1 MSQSGY
7 ADAAPSGAVR
17 APRRVGSVLALRN
30 WRVACRLIVLVAIP
44 AMLSLTLAG
53 LRLADAMRSWEVY
66 GQVGQVAVLGQQVTG
81 LAQAMEDERAD
92 TGVFIAD
99 GRPAAGLVALN
110 RQYVITDRRAAT
122 VRRFVLRLG
131 GNSARTRS
139 SATTI
144 LGDIAKLP
152 GLRRTAAQ
160 SQAPALTVINGYSE
174 AIGSLFGVNNGIAD
188 LSGNFVL
195 ITSARVLDSLSRM
208 EDHASLQQAILDAA
222 LAEGHF
228 GPGALTALTTA
239 EAQQASD
246 LASFRSSA
254 TPEQNRALTDTLA
267 EPLADQRLFDAFS
280 SY

>member
-1 MSQSGY
+1 
-7 ADAAPSGAVR
+7 
-17 APRRVGSVLALRN
+17 
-30 WRVACRLIVLVAIP
+30 
-44 AMLSLTLAG
+44 MLSLTLAG
-53 LRLADAMRSWEVY
+53 LRLADAMRSWEAY
-66 GQVGQVAVLGQQVTG
+66 GQVGQVAALGQQVTG

-92 TGVFIAD
+92 TGVFIGD

-160 SQAPALTVINGYSE
+160 SQAPALTVINGYPE
-174 AIGSLFGVNNGIAD
+174 AIGGLFGVNNGIAD
-188 LSGNFVL
+188 LSGNFAL

-228 GPGALTALTTA
+228 GPGH
-239 EAQQASD
+239 
-246 LASFRSSA
+246 
-254 TPEQNRALTDTLA
+254 
-267 EPLADQRLFDAFS
+267 
-280 SY
+280 